1 MKGNH
6 AMIVEVLFVVVMLL
20 WFLTILPYQPLAPY
34 TQGRVFLAFFAV
46 LLLGI
51 YHLPA
56 GAARLENEDVAVLES
71 LLGRPRHVAVL
82 VADEVI
88 ANVRHAPRE
97 IV

>member
-20 WFLTILPYQPLAPY
+20 WFLTILPYQPLSPY

-51 YHLPA
+51 YIFLP
-56 GAARLENEDVAVLES
+56 GLR
-71 LLGRPRHVAVL
+71 G
-82 VADEVI
+82 
-88 ANVRHAPRE
+88 
-97 IV
+97 

>member
-34 TQGRVFLAFFAV
+34 AQGRAFLAFFAV

-51 YHLPA
+51 YIFLP
-56 GAARLENEDVAVLES
+56 GLR
-71 LLGRPRHVAVL
+71 G
-82 VADEVI
+82 
-88 ANVRHAPRE
+88 
-97 IV
+97 